1 MIVILPAD
9 DLNLFFMQRCV
20 QIQRASLMSKKSTFG
35 DLSAE
40 VADTL
45 QLIGSVEMS
54 EGRMKQAH
62 KTMTKVIANYRTFS
76 IFLCPGYNL

>member
-1 MIVILPAD
+1 MTK
-9 DLNLFFMQRCV
+9 R
-20 QIQRASLMSKKSTFG
+20 STFG

-54 EGRMKQAH
+54 EGRVRHAH
-62 KTMTKVIANYRTFS
+62 RTMTKVITQAQHTNTTS
-76 IFLCPGYNL
+76 IVHLGCDL